1 MMTLEGFMLLM
12 PFVTVAVLIAIGLG
26 TVLFKKNLIK
36 IIMGITLME
45 NGANLFLVSLAY
57 RQGGNSP
64 IFTSAESTDMVMP
77 TAHALTLTSIV
88 IGVATT
94 ALMLSFVIMIYKH
107 YNSVNTEDVRR
118 CRE

>member
-1 MMTLEGFMLLM
+1 MNIENLLLYF
-12 PFVTVAVLIAIGLG
+12 PYLTVVILLSIGLYA
-26 TVLFKKNLIK
+26 VLFKKNLIK
-36 IIMGITLME
+36 LIMGITLME

-57 RQGGNSP
+57 KRGYYAP
-64 IFTSAESTDMVMP
+64 IFTSAESTEMVMP

-94 ALMLSFVIMIYKH
+94 ALMLSFAIMIKKH
-107 YNSVNTEDVRR
+107 YGSINTEDIRR

>member
-1 MMTLEGFMLLM
+1 MNLDWILLNM
-12 PFVTVAVLIAIGLG
+12 PFITVAVLLGIGLY
-26 TVLFKKNLIK
+26 TVLFKKNLVK
-36 IIMGITLME
+36 LIMGITIME

-57 RQGGNSP
+57 RQGGVAP
-64 IFTSAESTDMVMP
+64 IFTSASSTDMVMP

-94 ALMLSFVIMIYKH
+94 ALMLSFAMMIYKH
-107 YNSVNTEDVRR
+107 YGTVNTKKVRR